1 METTS
6 NVPQDALQ
14 QGEDDLRKA
23 IAEEEKLGML
33 YVQDTGDD
41 DDDDVSY
48 WLNEI
53 ILV

>member
-23 IAEEEKLGML
+23 IAEEEELGML

-41 DDDDVSY
+41 DDDVSY

-53 ILV
+53 ISV